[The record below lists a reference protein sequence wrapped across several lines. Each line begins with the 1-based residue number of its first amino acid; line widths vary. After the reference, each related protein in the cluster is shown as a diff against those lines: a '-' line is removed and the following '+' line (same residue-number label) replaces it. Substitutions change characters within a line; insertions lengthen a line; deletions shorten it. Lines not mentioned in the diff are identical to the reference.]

1 MASNDTYEGALEV
14 LLKQV
19 AGMKMLADA
28 NLPFLIDLETRVL
41 NEVRSPERQMQAAG
55 IIPSGAA
62 NPQGAQA
69 LGMPPGMGGPGGP
82 GVGMSAGPASFQ
94 GAGVPGLG
102 PAGPPPANPDELR
115 RVLSVG

>member
-1 MASNDTYEGALEV
+1 MASNDTYAGALEV
-14 LLKQV
+14 LLKQI

-55 IIPSGAA
+55 IIPSGPG

-69 LGMPPGMGGPGGP
+69 LGMPPGAGVGPGMAAP
-82 GVGMSAGPASFQ
+82 PASFA

-102 PAGPPPANPDELR
+102 PPGPPPANPDELR
-115 RVLSVG
+115 RVLSVPG